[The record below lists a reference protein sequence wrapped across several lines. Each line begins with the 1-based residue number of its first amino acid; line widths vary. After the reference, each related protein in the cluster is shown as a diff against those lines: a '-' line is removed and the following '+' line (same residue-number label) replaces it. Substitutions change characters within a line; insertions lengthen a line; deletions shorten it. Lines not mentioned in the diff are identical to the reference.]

1 MMSLPVPIK
10 LQPDGSTCGP
20 TCLHTIYEFY
30 NDPVPL
36 QNVIDESDK
45 LEGGGTVGA
54 LLACHAL
61 KRGYKAT
68 IYTYHL
74 RIFDPS
80 WFCEDNHTMIEKLRS
95 QNEYKKDK
103 KLNFVTNAY
112 IRFLELGGK
121 LRFEDLRPGIIRRYL
136 KKSRPIIA
144 GLSATYLYQ
153 TKREFGP
160 NLEYDDIRG
169 EPSGHFV
176 VLHGYNPENR
186 MVSIADPLM
195 ENPLSDNLCYEIKI
209 DRIINAIL
217 LGNVTYDANLI
228 VISPEKS

>member
-1 MMSLPVPIK
+1 MSLPFPIK
-10 LQPDGSTCGP
+10 QQPDETTCGP
-20 TCLHTIYEFY
+20 TCLHTLYEY
-30 NDPVPL
+30 YKDPVSL
-36 QNVIDESDK
+36 DKVIEEADK
-45 LEGGGTVGA
+45 LEGGGTLGA
-54 LLACHAL
+54 MLACHAL
-61 KRGYKAT
+61 ERGYQAT

-80 WFCEDNHTMIEKLRS
+80 WFQNDNHTIIKKLQCR
-95 QNEYKKDK
+95 NEYMKDK
-103 KLNFVTNAY
+103 KLNSVTNAY

-136 KKSRPIIA
+136 KMNRPVIA

-176 VLHGYNPENR
+176 VLHGYNPQNR
-186 MVSIADPLM
+186 MVSVADPLK

-217 LGNVTYDANLI
+217 LGNVTYDANMI
-228 VISPEKS
+228 VISPEKF